1 MPLYFIGIGLGALD
15 VSGTSKMKALAAETG
30 GVAYFI
36 KDVKQLG
43 ETYTKLENDLRT
55 QYLVAYNTESTR
67 KDHGYRTVEVKVDRA
82 GAVVRTIRGF
92 IP

>member
-1 MPLYFIGIGLGALD
+1 L
-15 VSGTSKMKALAAETG
+15 LAAETG

-43 ETYTKLENDLRT
+43 ETYAKLENDLRT
-55 QYLVAYNTESTR
+55 QYLLAYSTESTR
-67 KDHGYRTVEVKVDRA
+67 KDRNYRTVEVRVDRP